1 MRAALLLLLVATVS
15 NVVAMATDNE
25 IQLRPRS
32 TRTEPA
38 VARNGMIATSEPLAV
53 ETGLRILKQGGN
65 AVDAAIAAGAMIGL
79 TEPMSCGIGGDL
91 FAIVWDAKTQKLYG
105 LNASG
110 RAPYAAT
117 IEEYR
122 RRGHRYVPIRGPLS
136 WTVPGCVDG
145 WAELHRKFGS
155 MPWAELFEPAIQA
168 AENGF
173 PVAPKIARA
182 WAASR
187 NLLRQWET
195 SANTYLP
202 NGRAPRAG
210 ELFRN
215 PDLAR
220 TYRLI
225 ASGGRDAF
233 YRGPIAER
241 IVAESR
247 RLGGLF
253 TLKDFEDHRST
264 WVEPVSTTYKGYT
277 VWELPP
283 NGQGIAVLQMLN
295 ILEGFDLKS
304 MGHNTAEYLHVLIE
318 TKKIVFEDR
327 AAYYADPEF
336 ADVPIA
342 ALISKKYAAHRR
354 RLIDLNRARLE
365 VPLED
370 PRLVVSDTIYMTVVD
385 KDRNCVSY
393 IQSNYYGFGS
403 GIVPDGLGF
412 CLQNRGALFALDP
425 KHPNCLQPHKRPFH
439 TIIPAFVTREGK
451 PGFCFGV
458 MGGDMQPQ
466 GQVQVLLN
474 MIEFGMDPQKAGA
487 APRFCHFGSS
497 TPRADH
503 HMTDG
508 GRVGLEHGIGEEV
521 RQGLRRKGHTLLP
534 PGGAFGGFQGILIDH
549 KRGLLIGGSEVR
561 KDGYAAGY

>member
-1 MRAALLLLLVATVS
+1 M
-15 NVVAMATDNE
+15 
-25 IQLRPRS
+25 RS
-32 TRTEPA
+32 TATMLVLGLVSMVACAFASDDEVLRLRSTATEAA

-53 ETGLRILKQGGN
+53 ETGLRVLKEGGN

-91 FAIVWDAKTQKLYG
+91 FVIVWDAKTQRLYG
-105 LNASG
+105 LNGSG

-117 IEEYR
+117 IDVYR
-122 RRGHRYVPIRGPLS
+122 ARGYESVPIRGPLS

-145 WAELHRKFGS
+145 WAELHKRFGS
-155 MPWAELFEPAIQA
+155 LSWEKLFEPAIEA
-168 AENGF
+168 AEQGF
-173 PVAPKIARA
+173 PVAPKIAAAWRA
-182 WAASR
+182 SEPLLSR
-187 NLLRQWET
+187 WET
-195 SANTYLP
+195 SARTYLP
-202 NGRAPRAG
+202 GGRAPEAG
-210 ELFRN
+210 EIFRN

-225 ASGGRDAF
+225 AEGGRDAF
-233 YRGPIAER
+233 YRGPVAKR
-241 IVAESR
+241 IVEESQ

-253 TLKDFEDHRST
+253 SLRDFEEHTST
-264 WVEPVSTTYKGYT
+264 WVEPVSTSYRGYT

-295 ILEGFDLKS
+295 ILEGFNLKEL
-304 MGHNTAEYLHVLIE
+304 GHNSADYLHILIE

-327 AAYYADPEF
+327 AYYYADPEF
-336 ADVPIA
+336 VDVPVRE
-342 ALISKKYAAHRR
+342 LISKRYANHRR

-370 PRLVVSDTIYMTVVD
+370 PRLIVSDTIYMTVVD

-403 GIVPDGLGF
+403 GIVPEGLGF

-425 KHPNCLQPHKRPFH
+425 EHPNSLQPHKRPFH
-439 TIIPAFVTREGK
+439 TIIPAFVTKDGK
-451 PGFCFGV
+451 PWFCFGV

-508 GRVGLEHGIGEEV
+508 GRVGLERGIGPEV
-521 RQGLRRKGHTLLP
+521 REGLRKKGHQLLP

-549 KRGLLIGGSEVR
+549 ERKLLIGGSEVR

>member
-1 MRAALLLLLVATVS
+1 MHRSLGVGMALLMLSA
-15 NVVAMATDNE
+15 AAAE
-25 IQLRPRS
+25 EGELRLRS
-32 TRTEPA
+32 TRREPA
-38 VARNGMIATSEPLAV
+38 VAKHGMIATSEPLAV
-53 ETGLRILKQGGN
+53 ETGLRILKEGGN
-65 AVDAAIAAGAMIGL
+65 AIDAAIAAGAMIGL

-91 FAIVWDAKTQKLYG
+91 FAIVWDARTRKLYG

-117 IEEYR
+117 IDVYR
-122 RRGHRYVPIRGPLS
+122 ARGHRYVPIRGPLS

-145 WAELHRKFGS
+145 WAELHKRFGS
-155 MPWAELFEPAIQA
+155 MPWSKLLEPAIKA
-168 AENGF
+168 AEEGF
-173 PVAPKIARA
+173 PVAPRIARA

-187 NLLRQWET
+187 NLLSQWEA
-195 SANTYLP
+195 SARTYLP
-202 NGRAPRAG
+202 GGRAPAAG
-210 ELFRN
+210 EVFRN

-225 ASGGRDAF
+225 AEGGRDAF
-233 YRGPIAER
+233 YKGTIAEQ
-241 IVAESR
+241 IVRESQ

-253 TLKDFEDHRST
+253 SLRDFADHTST
-264 WVEPVSTTYKGYT
+264 WVEPVSTTYRGYT

-283 NGQGIAVLQMLN
+283 NCQGIAVLQMLN

-304 MGHNTAEYLHVLIE
+304 LGHNTADYLHILIE

-327 AAYYADPEF
+327 AYYYADPEF
-336 ADVPIA
+336 ADVPVKE
-342 ALISKKYAAHRR
+342 LISKKYAAHRR

-365 VPLED
+365 IPLED
-370 PRLVVSDTIYMTVVD
+370 PRLIVADTIYMTVVD
-385 KDRNCVSY
+385 KERNCVSY

-425 KHPNCLQPHKRPFH
+425 EHPNCLQPHKRPFH
-439 TIIPAFVTREGK
+439 TIIPGFVTRDGK
-451 PGFCFGV
+451 PWFCFGV

-508 GRVGLEHGIGEEV
+508 GRVGLERGIPEEV
-521 RQGLRRKGHTLLP
+521 REGLRRKGHKLLP
-534 PGGAFGGFQGILIDH
+534 PGGAFGGYQGILIDH
-549 KRGLLIGGSEVR
+549 ERGLLIGGSEVR